1 MCLSLGDLSCCQEWR
16 QRTEQFDRS
25 QGTFQ
30 HFRSVHTQLTNQ
42 SVTVANQSG
51 ISQLGYHAFM
61 QPCLCS
67 TGIWTVV
74 VFTPCR
80 SNFPY
85 TNLDGHGVHIAPVE
99 SQSSGDVFTSCK
111 RWPASKHSRAGGW
124 GGGGLFPP
132 HPQST
137 PENLLAG
144 YLKGVLLFLLCLR
157 FLFHRQG

>member
-1 MCLSLGDLSCCQEWR
+1 MCLSLGDLSCCQESR

-30 HFRSVHTQLTNQ
+30 HFPSVHTQLTNQ

-61 QPCLCS
+61 QPYLCS

-74 VFTPCR
+74 VFTPCQ
-80 SNFPY
+80 SNLPY
-85 TNLDGHGVHIAPVE
+85 TNLDGHGVHIAPV
-99 SQSSGDVFTSCK
+99 
-111 RWPASKHSRAGGW
+111 GW
-124 GGGGLFPP
+124 GSGGGLFPP
-132 HPQST
+132 HLQST

>member
-1 MCLSLGDLSCCQEWR
+1 MCLSLGDLSCCQESR

-61 QPCLCS
+61 QPYLCS

-74 VFTPCR
+74 VFTPCQ

-85 TNLDGHGVHIAPVE
+85 TNLDGHGVHIAPV
-99 SQSSGDVFTSCK
+99 
-111 RWPASKHSRAGGW
+111 GW
-124 GGGGLFPP
+124 GRGGRGALPAPP
-132 HPQST
+132 PEHPGK
-137 PENLLAG
+137 LARR
-144 YLKGVLLFLLCLR
+144 LSKRSSLFLLCLR